1 VLQYSSKNKEEFFE
15 APAAMQGS
23 TRPSRK
29 VNRGTKRQAPAGF
42 TDGLWSRVKDELAEH
57 WRRPGEP
64 DHESSVSQNGSR
76 VADALS
82 EIVES
87 LQPLSRA
94 TGRKIE
100 LELYHHHHTECEFE
114 EDLRRAIRALL
125 EAAISGRSGP
135 IRIVSQLHEKEV
147 GGQSICIEV
156 INDAFDVPDTVRRN
170 LSKAVIARA
179 GQTSFISALSGSRV
193 RVSLPLAGTVEET
206 GAAEVEL
213 EPESANLA
221 LPIVPNDC
229 GETERDAIPVALPVH
244 LSIEMDAN
252 ASRATYERTEYV
264 ARY

>member
-1 VLQYSSKNKEEFFE
+1 ME
-15 APAAMQGS
+15 AS

-29 VNRGTKRQAPAGF
+29 VDRGTQRQASAGL

-64 DHESSVSQNGSR
+64 DHASSVTQNGNR

-82 EIVES
+82 GIVES

-100 LELYHHHHTECEFE
+100 LELYHHHTECAFE

-125 EAAISGRSGP
+125 EAAMSGRSGP
-135 IRIVSQLHEKEV
+135 IRVVSRLHEKET
-147 GGQSICIEV
+147 GSQSICIEV

-179 GQTSFISALSGSRV
+179 GQTSFISALSGSSV

-213 EPESANLA
+213 EAENASPAS
-221 LPIVPNDC
+221 PIVPNDR

-244 LSIEMDAN
+244 LSVETVAN
-252 ASRATYERTEYV
+252 SSRATYERTEYV
-264 ARY
+264 PRY